1 MPAAFTGRV
10 GLQQRVLPG
19 YRTAFF
25 EMLGKACPRGL
36 SVFAGQ
42 PRPSE
47 AIETAQT
54 LPGADLVQADNL
66 HLLWGGAYLCLQRGL
81 LAWLDRWSPQVLIME
96 ANPRY
101 LSSPAA
107 VRWMHA
113 RGRPV
118 IGWGLGAPPAG
129 GLTGGVRSMLRRRF
143 VAQFDAMITYSEHG
157 AEEYIGLGSPPGRT
171 FVAANAVAPRPGPP
185 PERSNPAGRPG
196 RILFVGRLQAR
207 KRVDLLLEAAAQ
219 LKPQPELRIVGD
231 GPERQHLEA
240 LAASV
245 FPQAQFTGA
254 RFGEALQSHFE
265 WADLFV
271 LPGTGGLAVQQAM
284 ASGLPVVVARG
295 DGTQR
300 DLVSDDNGWVITPDD
315 LPALEAALSEAFSDP
330 GRLLA
335 MGARSHRLAVERFNI
350 EAMTA
355 VFLRAIESVAGG

>member
-1 MPAAFTGRV
+1 MAAASAGRV
-10 GLQQRVLPG
+10 GLQQRVLPT
-19 YRTAFF
+19 YRAAFF
-25 EMLGKACPRGL
+25 EMLGNACPGGL

-47 AIETAQT
+47 AIETTET
-54 LPGADLVQADNL
+54 LPGVDLVRAGNL
-66 HLLWGGAYLCLQRGL
+66 HLLRGAAYLCLQRGL
-81 LAWLDRWSPQVLIME
+81 LAWLDRRSPQVLIME

-129 GLTGGVRSMLRRRF
+129 GLTGGLRIMFRRRF
-143 VAQFDAMITYSEHG
+143 VAQFDAMITYSEQG

-171 FVAANAVAPRPGPP
+171 FIAANAVAARPGPQL
-185 PERSNPAGRPG
+185 ERASPTGRPG

-207 KRVDLLLEAAAQ
+207 KRVDLLLEAAAK
-219 LKPQPELRIVGD
+219 LEPRPELMIVGD
-231 GPERQHLEA
+231 GPERQRLQA
-240 LAASV
+240 LAANV
-245 FPQAQFTGA
+245 FPPAQFAGA
-254 RFGEALQSHFE
+254 QFGEALQSHFA

-300 DLVSDDNGWVITPDD
+300 DLVSGDNGWLITPDD
-315 LPALEAALSEAFSDP
+315 LRALTASLREAFSDP
-330 GRLLA
+330 ERLVA
-335 MGARSHRLAVERFNI
+335 MGRRSHQLAAERFNI
-350 EAMTA
+350 ESMTA